1 VNKKR
6 PVNLDLSTISM
17 PVTAIVSILHRITGV
32 ILFVGLAFL
41 FYAFDLSLESQEGF
55 DTVVNAF
62 QTNFLVKF
70 VIWGVVSALLYHF
83 VAGVKHLFMDMGYF
97 EELESGRKAAI
108 ANIEIAFVL
117 SGVSRSGDRVNSDYK
132 FCVVLAFTI
141 GVCRYASWW
150 HRP

>member
-1 VNKKR
+1 MNKKR

-17 PVTAIVSILHRITGV
+17 PVTAIVSILHRITGI

-108 ANIEIAFVL
+108 ANLAIAFVL
-117 SGVSRSGDRVNSDYK
+117 I
-132 FCVVLAFTI
+132 VLA
-141 GVCRYASWW
+141 GVWIW
-150 HRP
+150 

>member
-1 VNKKR
+1 
-6 PVNLDLSTISM
+6 M
-17 PVTAIVSILHRITGV
+17 PVTAIVSILHRITGI

-108 ANIEIAFVL
+108 ANLAIAFVL
-117 SGVSRSGDRVNSDYK
+117 I
-132 FCVVLAFTI
+132 VLA
-141 GVCRYASWW
+141 GVWIW
-150 HRP
+150 